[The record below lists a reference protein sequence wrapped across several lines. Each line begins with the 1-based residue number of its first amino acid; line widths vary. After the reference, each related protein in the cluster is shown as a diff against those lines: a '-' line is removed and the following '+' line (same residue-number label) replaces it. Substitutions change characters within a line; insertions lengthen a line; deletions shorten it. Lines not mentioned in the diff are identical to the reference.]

1 MRNTNGGKTAS
12 IAIPATRFA
21 TYFVQPATDSIFRLD
36 AFGGIFSK
44 DFEFPA
50 DDTTK
55 SKDVPLRLST
65 QFTHGVCHH
74 TRAPSRCRHLD
85 AYRPVSALIRLNRPE
100 AMPCLAL
107 EYAKP
112 VPQDGQHN
120 QTKLNTAIEAE

>member
-1 MRNTNGGKTAS
+1 MLSVGYLAKTS
-12 IAIPATRFA
+12 N
-21 TYFVQPATDSIFRLD
+21 
-36 AFGGIFSK
+36 
-44 DFEFPA
+44 FPQMIQR
-50 DDTTK
+50 K
-55 SKDVPLRLST
+55 VKDVPLRLST

-120 QTKLNTAIEAE
+120 QTKSNTAIEAE